1 MKALVAG
8 GMHYI
13 RSGDGS
19 EELYF
24 MKRDPEEQTNLA
36 KFVEFH
42 EHLENFRTGLR
53 SMLRT
58 RPPDDGRTAG
68 PVEARTR
75 RE

>member
-13 RSGDGS
+13 RLGDGS
-19 EELYF
+19 EELYS
-24 MKRDPEEQTNLA
+24 MRRDPEEQTSLA
-36 KFVEFH
+36 KFVESQ
-42 EHLENFRTGLR
+42 EVLENFRTGLR

-58 RPPDDGRTAG
+58 RPPVDGRTAG
-68 PVEARTR
+68 PVEVSTR